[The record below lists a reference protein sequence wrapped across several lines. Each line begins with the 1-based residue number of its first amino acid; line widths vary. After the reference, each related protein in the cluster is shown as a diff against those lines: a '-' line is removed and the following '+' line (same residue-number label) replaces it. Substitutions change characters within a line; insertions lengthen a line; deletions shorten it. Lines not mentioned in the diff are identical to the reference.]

1 MDKDVPYIVYEAVT
15 ARFERIAK
23 RLTVALVISL
33 ITLFFTN
40 LAWLWFL
47 NQYEFSADETVT
59 VDGKDGSANY
69 NYIRGGG
76 VISNGDNSGYPQ
88 TADEEEEP
96 QE

>member
-33 ITLFFTN
+33 ITLFLTN
-40 LAWLWFL
+40 MAWLWFL
-47 NQYEFSADETVT
+47 NQYEFYADETVT
-59 VDGKDGSANY
+59 VDGKDGNANY
-69 NYIRGGG
+69 NYIRNGG
-76 VISNGDNSGYPQ
+76 VISNGDDNSSPQ
-88 TADEEEEP
+88 KTDAEEES